1 MCMQD
6 RYLLLYYCF
15 TNNTNQNSH
24 NTFFYVFILYDFTH
38 KTKQGRLL
46 VNFKG
51 GELSQSKC
59 LTLSFQIKINTT

>member
-38 KTKQGRLL
+38 KTKQGR
-46 VNFKG
+46 F
-51 GELSQSKC
+51 EYW
-59 LTLSFQIKINTT
+59 